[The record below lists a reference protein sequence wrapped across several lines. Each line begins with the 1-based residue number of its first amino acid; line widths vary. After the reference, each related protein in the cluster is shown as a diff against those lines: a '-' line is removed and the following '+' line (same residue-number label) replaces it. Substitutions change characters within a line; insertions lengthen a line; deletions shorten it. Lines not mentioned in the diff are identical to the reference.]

1 MKMGKFKICMVISF
15 VQAKQTQ
22 RKAKKT
28 FLFKIEYVIW
38 LMLEKL

>member
-15 VQAKQTQ
+15 VQAKQTE
-22 RKAKKT
+22 RATKKP

-38 LMLEKL
+38 LMLEIL